1 MKSFLSKVVISLA
14 SVSTAVVVL
23 AALVVGVRQV
33 SPELK
38 PAIATSDNPP
48 VSPDTQSNTLADG
61 SQPSPDASSNPD
73 KATANSDNSSAAKP
87 QPADKSS
94 QSPEA
99 ETTKPHRQKDA
110 PVDRASQPAYLQL
123 QSTPPGARVEV
134 GMQFTNW
141 NITPGT
147 GQKTCITPCV
157 VKLDPS
163 DVALLPNGSA
173 HLVMRLEKA
182 GFAPHLDVIDLGNYD
197 RSMALLA
204 GKTYDRS
211 ITLQSQLWS
220 RVQQKGMDQELLW
233 DIDS

>member
-48 VSPDTQSNTLADG
+48 ASTDNPSNTLADS
-61 SQPSPDASSNPD
+61 SQPSPDASPNQ
-73 KATANSDNSSAAKP
+73 ATSSTDNSSAAKS
-87 QPADKSS
+87 QPSNKSS
-94 QSPEA
+94 QAPES

-157 VKLDPS
+157 IKLDPS

-197 RSMALLA
+197 RSMALLS

-220 RVQQKGMDQELLW
+220 KVQQKGMDQELLW